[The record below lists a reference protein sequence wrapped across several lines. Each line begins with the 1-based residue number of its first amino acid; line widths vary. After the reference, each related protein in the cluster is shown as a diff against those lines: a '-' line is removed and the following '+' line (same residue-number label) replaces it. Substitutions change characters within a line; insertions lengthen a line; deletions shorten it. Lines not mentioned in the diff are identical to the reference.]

1 MEAPQNGGVDRAALA
16 DFLRTRRARLGP
28 GDVGLPA
35 AARRRTPGLRREEV
49 ALLAGVSVDYY
60 SRLEQARGPRPSRQV
75 LAALARA
82 LRLTGDER
90 DHLFRLAGEPAP
102 EPQTRSDHV
111 RPGVLHLLDRL
122 ADSAVVVVN
131 DLGDVLAWTPL
142 AQALF
147 TDFSALPASERNL
160 YRIFFTG
167 REELHRLPP
176 EDREQG
182 ARANV
187 ADLRATWARRPGDP
201 AVRRLVSQL
210 RRASPLFERLW
221 REHDVAVR
229 HADHKRFLHPTVGL
243 LEVVDKDTCLLR
255 TGAETLDALAVH
267 LGMLGADF
275 EVSDPPELVDHIR
288 ALAGRYLAQPQGSRP
303 PAETAL
309 ELGRPAKRSAH

>member
-1 MEAPQNGGVDRAALA
+1 VDRAELA
-16 DFLRTRRARLGP
+16 AFLRTRRDRLRP

-60 SRLEQARGPRPSRQV
+60 TRLEQARGPSPSRQV

-102 EPQTRSDHV
+102 EPQAPSDHV

-122 ADSAVVVVN
+122 ADSAVVVTN

-147 TDFSALPASERNL
+147 TDLSALAAGPQNL
-160 YRIFFTG
+160 YRRFFTG
-167 REELHRLPP
+167 QEQQHRLLP
-176 EDREQG
+176 EDRERA

-201 AVRRLVSQL
+201 AVRRLVEQL

-221 REHDVAVR
+221 ATHDVAVR
-229 HADHKRFLHPTVGL
+229 HADRKRILHPTVGL
-243 LEVVDKDTCLLR
+243 LELDCEVLLTPEHDQRLILHTAPPGSETAEKLELLR
-255 TGAETLDALAVH
+255 VVGLQQLLPETTH
-267 LGMLGADF
+267 
-275 EVSDPPELVDHIR
+275 
-288 ALAGRYLAQPQGSRP
+288 
-303 PAETAL
+303 
-309 ELGRPAKRSAH
+309 

>member
-1 MEAPQNGGVDRAALA
+1 VDRAELA
-16 DFLRTRRARLGP
+16 AFLRTRRARLRP

-60 SRLEQARGPRPSRQV
+60 TRLEQARGPSPSRQV

-90 DHLFRLAGEPAP
+90 DHLFRLTGQPAP
-102 EPQTRSDHV
+102 EPQAPSDHV

-122 ADSAVVVVN
+122 ADSAVVVTN

-147 TDFSALPASERNL
+147 TDLGALAAGQQNL
-160 YRIFFTG
+160 YRRFFTG
-167 REELHRLPP
+167 QEQQDRLLP
-176 EDREQG
+176 EDRERA

-187 ADLRATWARRPGDP
+187 ADLRATWARRSGDP
-201 AVRRLVSQL
+201 AVQRLVQQL

-221 REHDVAVR
+221 ATHDVAVR
-229 HADHKRFLHPTVGL
+229 HADRKRILHPTVGL
-243 LEVVDKDTCLLR
+243 LELDCEVLLTPEHDQR
-255 TGAETLDALAVH
+255 LILHTAPRAPK
-267 LGMLGADF
+267 
-275 EVSDPPELVDHIR
+275 PPTSSSCY
-288 ALAGRYLAQPQGSRP
+288 AS
-303 PAETAL
+303 
-309 ELGRPAKRSAH
+309 SACSSSSPEPTH

>member
-1 MEAPQNGGVDRAALA
+1 VDRAELA
-16 DFLRTRRARLGP
+16 AFLRTRRARLRP

-60 SRLEQARGPRPSRQV
+60 SRLEQARGPSPSRQV

-102 EPQTRSDHV
+102 EPQAHSDHV

-122 ADSAVVVVN
+122 ADSAVVVTN

-147 TDFSALPASERNL
+147 TDLGALPAGRQNL
-160 YRIFFTG
+160 YRMFFTG
-167 REELHRLPP
+167 QEELHRLLP
-176 EDREQG
+176 EDRERAAQ
-182 ARANV
+182 ANV
-187 ADLRATWARRPGDP
+187 ADLRATWARRPGDQ
-201 AVRRLVSQL
+201 AVRRLVDQL

-221 REHDVAVR
+221 ATHDVAVR
-229 HADHKRFLHPTVGL
+229 HADRKRILHPTVGL
-243 LEVVDKDTCLLR
+243 LELDCEVLLTPEHDQRLILHTAPPGTETAEKLALLR
-255 TGAETLDALAVH
+255 VVGLQRLVPENHPL
-267 LGMLGADF
+267 MAD
-275 EVSDPPELVDHIR
+275 
-288 ALAGRYLAQPQGSRP
+288 G
-303 PAETAL
+303 
-309 ELGRPAKRSAH
+309 

>member
-1 MEAPQNGGVDRAALA
+1 
-16 DFLRTRRARLGP
+16 
-28 GDVGLPA
+28 
-35 AARRRTPGLRREEV
+35 V

-60 SRLEQARGPRPSRQV
+60 TRLEQARGPRPSRQV

-102 EPQTRSDHV
+102 EPQVRSAHV

-122 ADSAVVVVN
+122 EDSAAVVVN

-142 AQALF
+142 AQVVF
-147 TDFSALPASERNL
+147 TDFSALPAAERNL

-167 REELHRLPP
+167 TEERHRLLP
-176 EDREQG
+176 EDREHG

-201 AVRRLVSQL
+201 AVRRLVAQL

-221 REHDVAVR
+221 ATHDVAVR
-229 HADHKRFLHPTVGL
+229 HADRKRILHPTVGL
-243 LEVVDKDTCLLR
+243 LELDCEVLLTPEHDQRLILHTAAPGTETAEKLELLR
-255 TGAETLDALAVH
+255 VVGLQRLVPET
-267 LGMLGADF
+267 
-275 EVSDPPELVDHIR
+275 
-288 ALAGRYLAQPQGSRP
+288 
-303 PAETAL
+303 T
-309 ELGRPAKRSAH
+309 